1 MKKVLLPLLICM
13 LVFSSCKD
21 MWDED
26 DKDAFRQAC
35 METANRWA
43 KNDTVAKA
51 YCNCVL
57 DKMIDKYPFESEALD
72 HMDELMK
79 DTSLLKCKKQIMEQ
93 YHLK

>member
-1 MKKVLLPLLICM
+1 MKKVLLSVLLGT
-13 LVFSSCKD
+13 LALTSCKD

-26 DKDAFRQAC
+26 DKDSFRQAC
-35 METANRWA
+35 METANHWA

-57 DKMIDKYPFESEALD
+57 GKMIAKYPFESEALD

-79 DTSLLKCKKQIMEQ
+79 DTALLQCKKEIIEQ